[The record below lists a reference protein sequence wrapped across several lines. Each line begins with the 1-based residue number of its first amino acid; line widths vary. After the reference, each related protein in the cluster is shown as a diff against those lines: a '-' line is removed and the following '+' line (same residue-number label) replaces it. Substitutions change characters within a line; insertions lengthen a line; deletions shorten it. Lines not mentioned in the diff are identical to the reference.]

1 MRHLIA
7 ALALLAAAPVAAQEV
22 PIVQTGA
29 EGRFERQ
36 IDVKTKS
43 EGFGPAQ
50 VTAFRAAITP
60 IIDQLATM
68 PAVNTPPAPLCHRLK
83 SWIELINP
91 HGVMGAEIAVM
102 SPINYQNGRCNRMTG
117 GGIILKV
124 NMPGAGLDPS
134 RANVRRDERDG
145 DWYVLAFKPARNPRL
160 VEYELNGDDYAII
173 THGRAPA
180 FRPVSM
186 ERYLREKIEQA
197 RRDGAD
203 IVVRETETA
212 LAALSPAQRLQ
223 PACMAA
229 GYDLSASAA
238 CPPERTL
245 VEFNPAY
252 FDRSRPTE
260 VQLLTLSTP
269 AHRYHGED
277 DAKLASRTQMWKA
290 IDRAALAARV
300 R

>member
-22 PIVQTGA
+22 PIVQAGA

-68 PAVNTPPAPLCHRLK
+68 PAVKTPPAPLCHRLK

-117 GGIILKV
+117 GGVMLNV
-124 NMPGAGLDPS
+124 NMPGVGLNPS
-134 RANVRRDERDG
+134 RAVVRGETRAG
-145 DWYVLAFKPARNPRL
+145 DWYVLPIAPSRNPKIL
-160 VEYELNGDDYAII
+160 EFETNGDRHVAL
-173 THGRAPA
+173 THGRAPL

-186 ERYLREKIEQA
+186 ERYVSRAMNQTVLAPDQR
-197 RRDGAD
+197 
-203 IVVRETETA
+203 TA
-212 LAALSPAQRLQ
+212 
-223 PACMAA
+223 PACMTPTGELRA
-229 GYDLSASAA
+229 DTA
-238 CPPERTL
+238 CPPSRTL
-245 VEFNPAY
+245 VELNPEY
-252 FDRSRPTE
+252 FDRARPAD
-260 VQLLTLSTP
+260 VQLLVLSTP
-269 AHRYHGED
+269 ADRYHGED
-277 DAKLASRTQMWKA
+277 DAKFAARTAVWNSL
-290 IDRAALAARV
+290 DRAALAARV

>member
-1 MRHLIA
+1 MRLLIA
-7 ALALLAAAPVAAQEV
+7 ALAILAATSARAQDV
-22 PIVQTGA
+22 PIVPAGA
-29 EGRFERQ
+29 GGRFERQ
-36 IDVKTKS
+36 IDAKTRS
-43 EGFGPAQ
+43 DGFGPGEVA
-50 VTAFRAAITP
+50 AFRRAISP
-60 IIDQLATM
+60 IIEQLAAM
-68 PAVNTPPAPLCHRLK
+68 PAVNAPPAPVCHRLK

-102 SPINYQNGRCNRMTG
+102 APISFRDGRCSRMTG

-180 FRPVSM
+180 FRPVSI

-212 LAALSPAQRLQ
+212 LAALSPARRLQ
-223 PACMAA
+223 PACMVS
-229 GYDLSASAA
+229 GYELSANPA

-252 FDRSRPTE
+252 FDRSRPTD
-260 VQLLTLSTP
+260 VQLLILGTP
-269 AHRYHGED
+269 VHRYHGED